1 MLASIFVIQSL
12 LHDFLLNEFAAGFDQ
27 LFFDDLPADKMHGHS
42 YLFIY
47 LFIYLNCHILGPW
60 RAVVA
65 LHLVLAC
72 GTFYWTHGLL
82 LK

>member
-47 LFIYLNCHILGPW
+47 LFIYLSYN
-60 RAVVA
+60 
-65 LHLVLAC
+65 
-72 GTFYWTHGLL
+72 
-82 LK
+82 